1 MMTHTSP
8 TALITGANKGIGR
21 AIAWQLGKAGHTVW
35 LGCRDISRGEVAA
48 RELRDDGVDARTLQL
63 DVTDAASVSKA
74 VETVGSSSGHLDV
87 LVNNAGL
94 MFGPPPSLAEES
106 IDEMQRMFETNVF
119 GVMRVT
125 QAFLPLLRK
134 SSAARIVMM
143 SSGLGSLTDA
153 LDMRS
158 ETWTVGFG
166 GYCASKTALNM
177 LTVKLAKELDR
188 EGIKVNAVDPGL
200 TSTDM
205 TGNGAGHSPEEGAR
219 PAVALATT
227 HAYGPT
233 AGFYACASSGQLLQK
248 NW

>member
-1 MMTHTSP
+1 MPPKLS
-8 TALITGANKGIGR
+8 
-21 AIAWQLGKAGHTVW
+21 
-35 LGCRDISRGEVAA
+35 SEV
-48 RELRDDGVDARTLQL
+48 
-63 DVTDAASVSKA
+63 
-74 VETVGSSSGHLDV
+74 GHLDV

-94 MFGPPPSLAEES
+94 MFGSPPSLAEES
-106 IDEMQRMFETNVF
+106 IDEIQQMFSTNVF

-134 SSAARIVMM
+134 SKAARIVMM
-143 SSGLGSLTDA
+143 SSGLSSLTDA

-205 TGNGAGHSPEEGAR
+205 TGNGPGHSPEDGAR
-219 PAVALATT
+219 PAFALATT

-233 AGFYACASSGQLLQK
+233 AGFYACAPSGELVQRVGETHSAIMGCGATGSASQCLLRADRRRSAARRVAVGFSVIPVARFLAIFL
-248 NW
+248 

>member
-1 MMTHTSP
+1 MIHTSP
-8 TALITGANKGIGR
+8 IALVTGANKGIGL
-21 AIAWQLGKAGHTVW
+21 AITRQLGAAGQTVW
-35 LGCRDISRGEVAA
+35 LGCRDISRGETAA
-48 RELRDDGVDARTLQL
+48 RELRGIGIDARAVLL
-63 DVTDAASVSKA
+63 DVTDGASVSSA
-74 VETVGSSSGHLDV
+74 AQIVESEMGRLDV

-94 MFGPPPSLAEES
+94 MLGPPPSLAEES
-106 IDEMQRMFETNVF
+106 IDEMQRMFDTNVF

-134 SSAARIVMM
+134 SKAARIVMM
-143 SSGLGSLTDA
+143 SSGLSSLTDA

-177 LTVKLAKELDR
+177 LTVKLAKELERD
-188 EGIKVNAVDPGL
+188 GIKVNAVDPGL

-205 TGNGAGHSPEEGAR
+205 TGNGPGHSAEEGAR

-233 AGFYACASSGQLLQK
+233 AGFYACAPSGELVQK
-248 NW
+248 SW

>member
-1 MMTHTSP
+1 MIHNSP
-8 TALITGANKGIGR
+8 IALITGANKGIGH
-21 AIAWQLGKAGHTVW
+21 AIAQQLGKAGHIVW
-35 LGCRDISRGEVAA
+35 LGCRDISRGEIAA
-48 RELRDDGVDARTLQL
+48 RTLRADGIDARPLQL
-63 DVTDAASVSKA
+63 DVTDGASVSNAAKTLQS
-74 VETVGSSSGHLDV
+74 ETDHLDV

-94 MFGPPPSLAEES
+94 MFGSPSSLAEES
-106 IDEMQRMFETNVF
+106 IDEMQHMFDTNVL

-134 SSAARIVMM
+134 SKAARIVMM
-143 SSGLGSLTDA
+143 SSGLSSLTDA

-158 ETWTVGFG
+158 ETWSVGFA

-205 TGNGAGHSPEEGAR
+205 TGNGPGHSPEEGAR
-219 PAVALATT
+219 AAVALATT
-227 HAYGPT
+227 YAYGPT
-233 AGFYACASSGQLLQK
+233 AGFYAYTSSGEIVLK
-248 NW
+248 RW